1 MQKTNW
7 PNTHCLFNGFILF
20 CAELDP
26 TRKFQAN
33 LLSIFLYCIYV
44 KKSYNLTK
52 NEFALLKMYLCIC
65 FTAIIIIS
73 KKRYLL
79 KFGAVFPFTHGCVLY
94 IVRSRVIF
102 LASFLTKKENIIII
116 KFNDYAVKYRNNWI
130 RQIEKVNQYRLIR
143 HSILEIEL

>member
-1 MQKTNW
+1 MA
-7 PNTHCLFNGFILF
+7 LF
-20 CAELDP
+20 CFVL
-26 TRKFQAN
+26 N
-33 LLSIFLYCIYV
+33 LTQLESFKLTFCQSSCIYV

-94 IVRSRVIF
+94 IVRSRVIIF

-143 HSILEIEL
+143 HSILETEL

>member
-1 MQKTNW
+1 M
-7 PNTHCLFNGFILF
+7 
-20 CAELDP
+20 
-26 TRKFQAN
+26 
-33 LLSIFLYCIYV
+33 
-44 KKSYNLTK
+44 
-52 NEFALLKMYLCIC
+52 
-65 FTAIIIIS
+65 
-73 KKRYLL
+73 

-94 IVRSRVIF
+94 IVRSRVIIF